1 MPAPPDRTEAASA
14 AAVPPPVLNELRLT
28 LPRAVERIEQ
38 LERRI
43 QELEQFRAGAG
54 VASAREPDPKAQADR
69 AKAPVGRRP

>member
-1 MPAPPDRTEAASA
+1 
-14 AAVPPPVLNELRLT
+14 VLNELRLT

-43 QELEQFRAGAG
+43 QELEQVRAGAGAG

-69 AKAPVGRRP
+69 AKAPIGRRP